1 MEAQEA
7 PENVVEASQI
17 VGETKA
23 AETPGAAPVAKKA
36 EEKAVEAS
44 QIVGAL
50 EVAETPGAAKVAARI
65 VVKSAE
71 AGDDSDA
78 GDSASYRA
86 ALPSPIVGSIEESDS
101 LGPEEAAPHRAALL
115 RSGTPDLDPELE
127 EFLSNTPEP
136 DTPSVR
142 SPTLGA
148 ARIPVEAA
156 NEPIENMEAV
166 VDRLQAIVEELL
178 PWLKD
183 DLSSSV
189 SSNPRT
195 SSPDIELEDISEFE
209 EAAQRDPDPGQLNE
223 IFEFRDPEPEQLNEM
238 FDFEEAA

>member
-78 GDSASYRA
+78 GVSASYRA
-86 ALPSPIVGSIEESDS
+86 ALPSPIVGSIEERDI
-101 LGPEEAAPHRAALL
+101 LGPEEAASHRTTFL
-115 RSGTPDLDPELE
+115 RSWTPDSYPEWEKQLRD
-127 EFLSNTPEP
+127 NPEP
-136 DTPSVR
+136 DTPSVY
-142 SPTLGA
+142 SPTS
-148 ARIPVEAA
+148 IPER
-156 NEPIENMEAV
+156 P
-166 VDRLQAIVEELL
+166 L
-178 PWLKD
+178 
-183 DLSSSV
+183 
-189 SSNPRT
+189 T
-195 SSPDIELEDISEFE
+195 
-209 EAAQRDPDPGQLNE
+209 PGQ
-223 IFEFRDPEPEQLNEM
+223 PGYQ
-238 FDFEEAA
+238 